1 MIKKWLPLFTAFCLL
16 AVLLPALSSGAAAAS
31 QPKLAVYVDKQ
42 NHSFIPL
49 RFLNGFAGIQSVLS
63 PAGDQI
69 QITREGH
76 SVTFTPGKTGASV
89 NGKQVASSI
98 RPFSDNGTTYV
109 PLSLISQTLGLQL
122 QWNKEAG
129 SLTLTSGAD
138 TGTAVTATLP
148 VQNGSL
154 IQSGSPA
161 VVSGKH
167 TYKVGGRSFSVQT
180 VTVSL
185 LHPSVKLDAVLAGN
199 TVGRTEALASIAK
212 RSNAVA
218 AINGT
223 FFAAYTDGAFKAPYG
238 YIISG
243 GKMLKNSPGD
253 NRAVFAYD
261 RNMLAE
267 LIPGS
272 EFKARFDAGSIEGA
286 LQAGPR
292 LLVNGKVV
300 LNVAAEGFRDPKILT
315 GGGARSALGIT
326 RDHKLILLTT
336 GGATIPQLAG
346 IMKQAGAYQA
356 MNLDGG
362 ASSGLY
368 YNGKYLTT
376 PGRLI
381 SNALV
386 VQTR

>member
-1 MIKKWLPLFTAFCLL
+1 MKKMLSLFIAFCLL
-16 AVLLPALSSGAAAAS
+16 TALLPLQSGAAAAP
-31 QPKLAVYVDKQ
+31 PKLAVYVDKQ

-49 RFLNGFAGIQSVLS
+49 RFLNGFAGIQAVLA
-63 PAGDQI
+63 AGGKQI
-69 QITREGH
+69 EITRSGA
-76 SVTFTPGKTGASV
+76 SVTFTPGSAGASV
-89 NGKQVASSI
+89 NGKPVTLGEQA
-98 RPFSDNGTTYV
+98 FSENGMTYI
-109 PLSLISQTLGLQL
+109 PLALVSQTFGIQL
-122 QWNKEAG
+122 KWNREAG
-129 SLTLTSGAD
+129 SLTLTAD
-138 TGTAVTATLP
+138 GDTATLP

-154 IQSGSPA
+154 IKTGASA
-161 VVSGKH
+161 VVSGSH

-185 LHPSVKLDAVLAGN
+185 LHPSVKLDVILAGN
-199 TVGRTEALASIAK
+199 TVGTTEALAGMAK
-212 RSNAVA
+212 RSNAAA

-223 FFAAYTDGAFKAPYG
+223 FFDAYTKGTYYAPYG

-253 NRAVFAYD
+253 KRTVFAYD
-261 RNMLAE
+261 SNLLAE

-272 EFKARFDAGSIEGA
+272 EFRARFDSGTVQGA

-292 LLVNGKVV
+292 LLVNGKVS
-300 LNVAAEGFRDPKILT
+300 LNVLAEGFKDPKILT
-315 GGGARSALGIT
+315 GGGSRSALGLT
-326 RDHKLILLTT
+326 RDHKLILLTS
-336 GGATIPQLAG
+336 GGATIPQLAE

-368 YNGKYLTT
+368 YNGKYLTA

-386 VQTR
+386 VKTN